1 MSSAQRIQGL
11 SRWLGPFSLV
21 DRMCC
26 ADFYRRPLLRLRK
39 FAVMVDGSFSN
50 MGTSGTMA
58 KFNALAAAADL
69 PDPKDQMVDP
79 SPKITV
85 SNARLTRPG
94 AEQPGCLIKP

>member
-1 MSSAQRIQGL
+1 
-11 SRWLGPFSLV
+11 
-21 DRMCC
+21 MCC
-26 ADFYRRPLLRLRK
+26 ADFYRRPRLRLRK
-39 FAVMVDGSFSN
+39 FAVMVDGSFLN

-58 KFNALAAAADL
+58 KFTALAAAADL